1 MIKHSLKLIWN
12 QRKKNTYLI
21 IELFLIFVLLF
32 LNGTYLIEKGSYYLE
47 GVGANVEDVTYI
59 RLEKKTPITP
69 NDLATFNAL
78 KNELR
83 EMKTIEN
90 VSLNYRS
97 TPYTYS
103 MQRDK
108 VKAGKHQLNCRIQSV
123 DDDYQKIFQSP
134 ITAGDWFTA
143 KDTNNRIA
151 PALITEKTANYL
163 FANESPLNKRITIN
177 RDEFRIV
184 GVLEKSKRNNYEKEQ
199 HAIIIPISRSN
210 WLKENNLSEL
220 AIRSYSGQALNIQEV
235 ISHLRNYL
243 PAKQYDIRQISEM
256 TQMKTNANRFTKS
269 DILMSLG
276 IMLFLIINMVL
287 GMIGII
293 GYRVKLRREEMA
305 VRMAMGATAKK
316 VSQQIRV
323 EMYLLC
329 LLSIIPALLM
339 AIQIP
344 LLDLFPVDDSLFY
357 IALGSA
363 ILFIYLLVAI
373 AVWYP
378 ARSILRIEP
387 ALALKEE

>member
-163 FANESPLNKRITIN
+163 FANESPLNKRITIG

-305 VRMAMGATAKK
+305 VRIAMGATAKK